1 MTSGEVV
8 HGFSESLKN
17 DSKIKLFSPPVV
29 TIWGRFWG
37 RFGAPSCRLFPR
49 VPQNLENYASELD
62 SARGSK
68 TVVFMFT
75 VLHFGESLV
84 QNQEIRKMDG
94 RSIPGAP
101 QNLENYASE
110 LDSARGSKTVV
121 FMSLVLRFGESL
133 VQNQEIRK
141 MDVLR
146 GTC

>member
-1 MTSGEVV
+1 M
-8 HGFSESLKN
+8 SL
-17 DSKIKLFSPPVV
+17 
-29 TIWGRFWG
+29 
-37 RFGAPSCRLFPR
+37 
-49 VPQNLENYASELD
+49 
-62 SARGSK
+62 
-68 TVVFMFT
+68 
-75 VLHFGESLV
+75 VLRFGESLV